1 MKNIKRYSL
10 VGLIM
15 VIFSTSCGDD
25 FFDINTDPNLP
36 GEASVQLVFPAGTA
50 ISGFIIGGQ
59 YQILGGIWSQHWAQS
74 VGASQYANYDSY
86 DIQST
91 TLDARGY
98 GELYNGA
105 LNDLKYVR
113 DQALATENWN
123 YYLMSTVISAYTY
136 QVLTDLYDNIPFT
149 DALQGLDGL
158 VQPKFD
164 EGTVVYDGLITMLD
178 EALEKDLTVA
188 TSIPPGADDIIFG
201 GDMDMWVQF
210 ANTLKLKIYLRQVN
224 ARESV
229 ASAGIQALYQDA
241 NFLAADAHMTQF
253 ADELNRRNPV
263 YETEVDFSGF
273 PNLVLSNTLLTYLDN
288 NGDARLDALFNF
300 PNDDTDGPHVGLI
313 QGNFRAQTPTNKDGL
328 SQPALAPL
336 DPIYFISEAESYFLQ
351 AEAIVRGYGTGD
363 AKAMYEA
370 GIDASFAKLG
380 LTPDATLYA
389 AGGAYEFPATNTGD
403 AQIKAIIE
411 QKWVSMVNSQGL
423 ESFFEQNRT
432 GFPDFYTVAVNNV
445 TAGNFPRRLLYPDTE
460 ISSNKANVPA
470 QVNVFTNV
478 WWHK

>member
-1 MKNIKRYSL
+1 MKNIKKYSL
-10 VGLIM
+10 VGLIAI
-15 VIFSTSCGDD
+15 IFSTACSEE

-36 GEASVQLVFPAGTA
+36 GEASVQLVFPAGAATTA
-50 ISGFIIGGQ
+50 FIIGGQ
-59 YQILGGIWSQHWAQS
+59 FQILGGIWSQHWAQS

-113 DQALATENWN
+113 DQSAITENWN
-123 YYLMSTVISAYTY
+123 YYLMSTVITAYTY
-136 QVLTDLYDNIPFT
+136 QVLADLYDNIPFT

-158 VQPKFD
+158 VQPRFD
-164 EGTVVYDGLITMLD
+164 EGEVVYDGLIAMLD
-178 EALEKDLTVA
+178 DALEKDLNAA

-201 GDMDMWVQF
+201 GDMSEWVSF

-224 ARESV
+224 ARASV
-229 ASAGIQALYQDA
+229 SSAGIQALYTSPDFLTIDA
-241 NFLAADAHMTQF
+241 NMTQF
-253 ADELNRRNPV
+253 SDELNRRNPV

-273 PNLVLSNTLLTYLDN
+273 PNLVLSNTLLSFMDN
-288 NGDARLDALFNF
+288 NGDSRIDAMFDF
-300 PNDDTDGPHVGLI
+300 PNNDTDGPHVALI
-313 QGNFRAQTPTNKDGL
+313 QGNFRAPTPTNKDGL
-328 SQPALAPL
+328 SQPALSPT
-336 DPIYFISEAESYFLQ
+336 DPIFFISAAESYFLQ

-370 GIDASFAKLG
+370 GIDASFTKLG
-380 LTPDATLYA
+380 MAPNASLYA
-389 AGGAYEFPATNTGD
+389 AGGAYEFPADNTGN

-411 QKWVSMVNSQGL
+411 QKWISMVNSQGL

-432 GFPDFYTVAVNNV
+432 GYPDFYTLSVNNV
-445 TAGNFPRRLLYPDTE
+445 TAGQFPRRLLYPDTE
-460 ISSNKANVPA
+460 LSSNAVNVPA
-470 QVNVFTNV
+470 QVNVFTKV
-478 WWHK
+478 WWNK